1 MKRIGLLGGMS
12 WESSA
17 LYYSLINEQVRDR
30 LGGLHSASCI
40 MSSVDFAD
48 IERFQHQGDW
58 AAAGEL
64 LAAEARRLESAGAEL
79 LVLCTNTM
87 HKVAGTIEAA
97 VSIPFLHLADVAA
110 KAVLATGINTVGLL
124 GTRFTMEESF
134 YTERLALH
142 GLAIITP
149 DAEDRAIVNAVIYDE
164 LVLGKILAESRK
176 RYQAIINRLS
186 QKGAQGIIL
195 GCTEIELLIRSEDTP
210 LPLFATTLLHA
221 EAAVTAALTPSSEQG
236 SRSREGSPSK

>member
-64 LAAEARRLESAGAEL
+64 LAAEARRLESAGAEV

-87 HKVAGTIEAA
+87 DKVAGTIEAA

-124 GTRFTMEESF
+124 GTRFTMEES
-134 YTERLALH
+134 
-142 GLAIITP
+142 
-149 DAEDRAIVNAVIYDE
+149 
-164 LVLGKILAESRK
+164 S
-176 RYQAIINRLS
+176 
-186 QKGAQGIIL
+186 
-195 GCTEIELLIRSEDTP
+195 
-210 LPLFATTLLHA
+210 
-221 EAAVTAALTPSSEQG
+221 TPSAWPCTGWQSSLPTQRTG
-236 SRSREGSPSK
+236 P

>member
-17 LYYSLINEQVRDR
+17 LYYSLINEDVRER

-48 IERFQHQGDW
+48 IERMQHSGDW
-58 AAAGEL
+58 AAAGRL
-64 LAAEARRLESAGAEL
+64 LADEARRLEAAGAGL

-87 HKVAGTIEAA
+87 HKVADAIEAS

-110 KAVLATGINTVGLL
+110 KAVLASGINTVGLL

-134 YTERLALH
+134 YVERLASQ
-142 GLAIITP
+142 GLTVITP
-149 DAEDRAIVNAVIYDE
+149 EAEDRAVVNAVIYDE
-164 LVLGKILAESRK
+164 LVLGKVLPESRQ
-176 RYQAIINRLS
+176 RYQAIIDRLG

-195 GCTEIELLIRSEDTP
+195 GCTEIELLIRPEDSS
-210 LPLFATTLLHA
+210 LPLFATTRLHA
-221 EAAVTAALTPSSEQG
+221 EAAVTAALT
-236 SRSREGSPSK
+236 

>member
-17 LYYSLINEQVRDR
+17 LYYSLINEDVRER

-48 IERFQHQGDW
+48 IERMQHSGDW
-58 AAAGEL
+58 AAAGRL
-64 LAAEARRLESAGAEL
+64 LADEARRLEAAGAGL

-87 HKVAGTIEAA
+87 HKVADAIEAS

-110 KAVLATGINTVGLL
+110 KAVLASGINTVGLL

-134 YTERLALH
+134 YVERLASQ
-142 GLAIITP
+142 GLTVITP
-149 DAEDRAIVNAVIYDE
+149 EAEDRAVVNAVIYDE
-164 LVLGKILAESRK
+164 LVLGKVLPESRQ
-176 RYQAIINRLS
+176 RYQAIIDRLG
-186 QKGAQGIIL
+186 QKGAKGIIL
-195 GCTEIELLIRSEDTP
+195 GCTEIELLIRPEDSS
-210 LPLFATTLLHA
+210 LPLFATTRLHA
-221 EAAVTAALTPSSEQG
+221 EAAVTAALT
-236 SRSREGSPSK
+236 

>member
-17 LYYSLINEQVRDR
+17 LYYSLINEEVRER

-48 IERFQHQGDW
+48 IERFQHHGDW
-58 AAAGEL
+58 AAAGQL
-64 LAAEARRLESAGAEL
+64 LADEARRLESAGAEI

-87 HKVAGTIEAA
+87 HKVADAIEAA
-97 VSIPFLHLADVAA
+97 ISIPFLHLADVTA
-110 KAVLATGINTVGLL
+110 KAVLASGINTVGLL

-134 YTERLALH
+134 HIQRLASH
-142 GLAIITP
+142 GLTVITP
-149 DAEDRAIVNAVIYDE
+149 DAEDRAAVNAVIYDE
-164 LVLGKILAESRK
+164 LVLGQILPESRR
-176 RYQAIINRLS
+176 RYQDIIDRLG

-195 GCTEIELLIRSEDTP
+195 GCTEIELLIRPEDTP
-210 LPLFATTLLHA
+210 LAVFATTRLHA
-221 EAAVTAALTPSSEQG
+221 HAAVTTALA
-236 SRSREGSPSK
+236 

>member
-17 LYYSLINEQVRDR
+17 LYYSLINKEVRER

-48 IERFQHQGDW
+48 IERLQRHGDW
-58 AAAGEL
+58 TAAGEV
-64 LAAEARRLESAGAEL
+64 LATEARRLEAAGAEV

-87 HKVAGTIEAA
+87 HKVADAIETA
-97 VSIPFLHLADVAA
+97 VSIPFLHLADIAA

-134 YTERLALH
+134 YTERLASH
-142 GLAIITP
+142 GLKVLTP
-149 DAEDRAIVNAVIYDE
+149 ESDDRAVVNAVIYDE
-164 LVLGKILAESRK
+164 LVLGTILPASRL
-176 RYQAIINRLS
+176 RYQAIIDRLS

-195 GCTEIELLIRSEDTP
+195 GCTEIELLIHPKDIP
-210 LPLFATTLLHA
+210 LPLFATTRLHA
-221 EAAVTAALTPSSEQG
+221 AAAVTAASTRTSEQG
-236 SRSREGSPSK
+236 QD

>member
-17 LYYSLINEQVRDR
+17 LYYSLINEEVRER

-48 IERFQHQGDW
+48 IERFQHHGDW

-64 LAAEARRLESAGAEL
+64 LADEARRLEAAGAEV

-87 HKVAGTIEAA
+87 HKVSGDIEAA
-97 VSIPFLHLADVAA
+97 VSIPFLHLADVTA
-110 KAVLATGINTVGLL
+110 KAVLASGIDTVGLL

-134 YTERLALH
+134 YTERLASH
-142 GLAIITP
+142 GLKVITP
-149 DAEDRAIVNAVIYDE
+149 DAEDRAVVNTVIYDE
-164 LVLGKILAESRK
+164 LVLGRILPSSRL
-176 RYQAIINRLS
+176 RYQAIIGLLG

-195 GCTEIELLIRSEDTP
+195 GCTEIELLVRPEDTP
-210 LPLFATTLLHA
+210 LPLFATTRLHA
-221 EAAVTAALTPSSEQG
+221 AAAVTAALT
-236 SRSREGSPSK
+236 